1 MKTSI
6 IVDISP
12 PIPLS
17 GKILVLELWAKMLSA
32 NQMAGF
38 FKM

>member
-1 MKTSI
+1 METII

-12 PIPLS
+12 PFHQ
-17 GKILVLELWAKMLSA
+17 ILVLELWAKMLSA
-32 NQMAGF
+32 NQIAGF